1 MSDASYVETII
12 DLRQALDDAQAEI
25 DRLNDH
31 IATDIGHIK
40 SLTEALNAVKS
51 ELAETEE
58 AHVAAEHRAQTAEVE
73 VERLRAGIEALI
85 KDYVDVF
92 DPLTEER
99 SWTMTKAY
107 LQRLLDGEPK

>member
-12 DLRQALDDAQAEI
+12 ELRQALDDAHAEI
-25 DRLNDH
+25 GRLR
-31 IATDIGHIK
+31 A
-40 SLTEALNAVKS
+40 
-51 ELAETEE
+51 ELAETE
-58 AHVAAEHRAQTAEVE
+58 AVHLAAEHRAQTAEME
-73 VERLRAGIEALI
+73 IDRLRAGIEALI

-92 DPLTEER
+92 DQITEER